1 MRASV
6 LVAVAS
12 RHGATREIAEAVGAS
27 LRRSGLEATVIDLD
41 EAPDRPIDV
50 ADHDAVVLGSAIY
63 MGRWRRSAR
72 DFVEAHRSAL
82 AARPLWLF
90 SSGPLGDPPEPAEDH
105 AVELDDLIA
114 DLMPYEHRIFTGR
127 LDRAALGVREKA
139 VVRIVKAPEGDFRD
153 WDEIFDWARS
163 ITEALRG
170 DAVEGRPGGLSD
182 GAT

>member
-27 LRRSGLEATVIDLD
+27 LRRSGLEATVVDLE
-41 EAPDRPIDV
+41 EATGRPIDV

-63 MGRWRRSAR
+63 MGRWQRSAR
-72 DFVEAHRSAL
+72 DFVAEHGADL
-82 AARPLWLF
+82 AAQPLWLF

-105 AVELDDLIA
+105 AVDLDDLIGE
-114 DLMPYEHRIFTGR
+114 LMPCEHRVFTGR
-127 LDRAALGVREKA
+127 LDRGALGAREKA

-163 ITEALRG
+163 IAEALRG
-170 DAVEGRPGGLSD
+170 EAVESRPRGLAD
-182 GAT
+182 EAT